1 MDCSSIFGFIIGII
15 VYFMTAKNRP
25 TYNKVEVIN
34 DITANFLIII
44 FQDYYSF
51 KYIILLISILIVSEI
66 IFNSTTPQ
74 KRGRIRSLF
83 S

>member
-1 MDCSSIFGFIIGII
+1 
-15 VYFMTAKNRP
+15 MTAKNRP

-74 KRGRIRSLF
+74 REGEFLSFLDFKSE
-83 S
+83 

>member
-1 MDCSSIFGFIIGII
+1 
-15 VYFMTAKNRP
+15 MTAKNRP

-74 KRGRIRSLF
+74 RGEFALSFLGF
-83 S
+83 

>member
-1 MDCSSIFGFIIGII
+1 
-15 VYFMTAKNRP
+15 MTAKNRP

-74 KRGRIRSLF
+74 KEGEFALSFLEF
-83 S
+83 

>member
-1 MDCSSIFGFIIGII
+1 
-15 VYFMTAKNRP
+15 MTAKNRP

-74 KRGRIRSLF
+74 KREGEFSLF
-83 S
+83 LILK

>member
-1 MDCSSIFGFIIGII
+1 
-15 VYFMTAKNRP
+15 MTAKNRP

-66 IFNSTTPQ
+66 IFNSTPQ